1 MAKLVVLTQS
11 MAGRSVDLGER
22 TTIGRVEDNSFQIAE
37 PSVSSRHCEILLQ
50 GGEVLVKD
58 LNSTNGTFI
67 NNEKITERVLKP
79 GQTLRLGNIELKLEM
94 AGAPGAPASSPSTPS
109 SPASSAPSAPA
120 ATPPPKKEPA
130 RAATGGVS
138 MQDLEGG
145 GRTVTAVFDNKSA
158 FTKKKKSKNM
168 AFWIGAAVAI
178 LIIAILVIV
187 LIVKGSGS
195 SNS

>member
-22 TTIGRVEDNSFQIAE
+22 TTIGRVEDNAFQIAE

-67 NNEKITERVLKP
+67 NGEKITERVLKP
-79 GQTLRLGNIELKLEM
+79 GQILRLGNVELKLD
-94 AGAPGAPASSPSTPS
+94 APGAPASPSAPS
-109 SPASSAPSAPA
+109 SPAPGAAP
-120 ATPPPKKEPA
+120 ATPPPPRKEPA
-130 RAATGGVS
+130 KAASGGVS
-138 MQDLEGG
+138 LQDLEGG
-145 GRTVTAVFDNKSA
+145 GRTVTTFDTKNV
-158 FTKKKKSKNM
+158 FTKKKNSKNM
-168 AFWIGAAVAI
+168 VFWIVAGVAI
-178 LIIAILVIV
+178 FIILILVIA
-187 LIVKGSGS
+187 LIIKAASS